1 MDERAVDDAST
12 LERQLGAMALFA
24 GLTAQQVE
32 DVAGTVLDRRVKAG
46 KAVIKEGNWGHEF
59 VIVLEGDV
67 EVRRGGVAVATLGPG
82 DYVGEIAVLDDVRRN
97 ATVVAK
103 TPAVIG
109 AIDTG
114 QFRALLRE
122 IPVLADRIAAA
133 AAARAVPPEPAPSDP
148 APSPDSA

>member
-1 MDERAVDDAST
+1 
-12 LERQLGAMALFA
+12 
-24 GLTAQQVE
+24 
-32 DVAGTVLDRRVKAG
+32 
-46 KAVIKEGNWGHEF
+46 
-59 VIVLEGDV
+59 
-67 EVRRGGVAVATLGPG
+67 VAVATLGPG

-122 IPVLADRIAAA
+122 IPVLAERIAAA
-133 AAARAVPPEPAPSDP
+133 AAARAVPPDP

>member
-122 IPVLADRIAAA
+122 IPVLAERIAAA
-133 AAARAVPPEPAPSDP
+133 AAARAVPPESAPSDP

>member
-1 MDERAVDDAST
+1 MDELSLDA
-12 LERQLGAMALFA
+12 QLGAMPLFA
-24 GLTAQQVE
+24 GLTARQLE

-59 VIVLEGDV
+59 VIVLDGEV
-67 EVRRGGVAVATLGPG
+67 EVVRNGAVVATLGPG
-82 DYVGEIAVLDDVRRN
+82 DYVGELAVLDDVRRN

-103 TPAVIG
+103 TPVVIG

-122 IPVLADRIAAA
+122 IPELADRIAAA
-133 AAARAVPPEPAPSDP
+133 AAARGVPPRRTPPA
-148 APSPDSA
+148 

>member
-122 IPVLADRIAAA
+122 IPVLAERIAAA
-133 AAARAVPPEPAPSDP
+133 AAARTVPPDP
-148 APSPDSA
+148 APSPDCA

>member
-122 IPVLADRIAAA
+122 IPVLAERIAAA
-133 AAARAVPPEPAPSDP
+133 AAARAVPPDP